1 MQRDGF
7 FKVDNASVLITIAA
21 FVLLLA
27 CLPLALRLDESI
39 DRDRP
44 MYTDLSRMATLQ
56 NASLVTTGAV
66 VPVELSGGE
75 TAEIGEQEFVASE
88 GVSIVVVGVDGD
100 TGYCIS
106 VSNEYDASKDD
117 YCS

>member
-7 FKVDNASVLITIAA
+7 FKVDNASILITIGT

-27 CLPLALRLDESI
+27 CLPLALHLDEGI

-44 MYTDLSRMATLQ
+44 MYTDLSRMAELQ
-56 NASLVTTGAV
+56 NASLVATGAV
-66 VPVELSGGE
+66 VPVKLSGGE
-75 TAEIGEQEFVASE
+75 SVAIGEQEFVASE
-88 GVSIVVVGVDGD
+88 GVSIVVTGVNDD
-100 TGYCIS
+100 TAYCIS
-106 VSNEYDASKDD
+106 VRNEHDASKDD

>member
-1 MQRDGF
+1 VQRDGF

-27 CLPLALRLDESI
+27 CLPLALRLDEGI

-56 NASLVTTGAV
+56 NASLVTTGAA

-88 GVSIVVVGVDGD
+88 GVSIVVTGVDDD

-106 VSNEYDASKDD
+106 VSNEHGASKDD